1 MYGILTVFLE
11 ALERE
16 SLELK
21 KRNVLHWDVG
31 LKLSVQLYFL
41 LNRSKLQYPYFEI
54 IPFYDNLKLGIIN
67 EGENKNEN
75 ENENERANKKHE
87 NVCYSKSDGINQST
101 TKEIT
106 LIEEDRDSICKNRNE
121 DENDNDNENEN
132 ENENEKIILNR
143 ISHSYFPF
151 ISLRGHSWRRV
162 IIALQHLKTPKHE
175 IQNIVSV
182 QFLTKI

>member
-1 MYGILTVFLE
+1 M
-11 ALERE
+11 ERE

-21 KRNVLHWDVG
+21 KKNVLHWDIG
-31 LKLSVQLYFL
+31 LRLSVQLYFL

-54 IPFYDNLKLGIIN
+54 IPFYDNVKFGIR
-67 EGENKNEN
+67 NEN
-75 ENENERANKKHE
+75 ENENKNDKK
-87 NVCYSKSDGINQST
+87 
-101 TKEIT
+101 
-106 LIEEDRDSICKNRNE
+106 
-121 DENDNDNENEN
+121 NEN

-175 IQNIVSV
+175 IQNMVSYV
-182 QFLTKI
+182 KITEN